1 MGGYATFKEKGKAPI
16 TSEQIGP
23 GQIEIQHLSPGL
35 FAEFRQIQL
44 HTHSGV
50 KSRKVKWDDLDGFIG
65 KNGFVMYS
73 SDGTKKYRVTI
84 NSATG
89 AFVLTEI

>member
-1 MGGYATFKEKGKAPI
+1 MGYKTFMEKGKAPI
-16 TSEQIGP
+16 TSDQIGP
-23 GQIEIQHLSPGL
+23 GQIELGHLSPSL
-35 FAEFRQIQL
+35 FAEFRQISL

-50 KSRKVKWDDLDGFIG
+50 RSRQIEFKDLTGAIG
-65 KNGFVMYS
+65 KNGFIMYS
-73 SDGTKKYRVTI
+73 SDATKRYRVTI